1 MRSIIMIR
9 NMNDEACA
17 KAIRQALES
26 SNIDFEIQFDR
37 KIVIIEGNNDK
48 LRLAKQLIENA
59 GFQVL

>member
-1 MRSIIMIR
+1 MKSIIMIR
-9 NMNDEACA
+9 DMNDEACV

-26 SNIDFEIQFDR
+26 SSIDFEIQFDR

-59 GFQVL
+59 GFQVV

>member
-17 KAIRQALES
+17 KAIWQALES